1 MDDRVTGSSDLGGEL
16 GAFYGAPPSGIADDA
31 YLCGSQVPVGVQ
43 VDYPG
48 EEVEE
53 GAGMGVAR

>member
-16 GAFYGAPPSGIADDA
+16 GAFYGAPPSGISDDA

-43 VDYPG
+43 VDYTG
-48 EEVEE
+48 EE
-53 GAGMGVAR
+53 AA

>member
-1 MDDRVTGSSDLGGEL
+1 MYDRVTCSSELGGEL

-43 VDYPG
+43 VDYTG
-48 EEVEE
+48 EE
-53 GAGMGVAR
+53 AA